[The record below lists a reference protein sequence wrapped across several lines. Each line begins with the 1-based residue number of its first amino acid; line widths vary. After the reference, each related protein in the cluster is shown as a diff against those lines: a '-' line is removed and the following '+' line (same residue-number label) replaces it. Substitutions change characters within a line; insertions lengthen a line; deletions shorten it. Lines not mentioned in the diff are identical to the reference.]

1 MRKTAW
7 ISVLG
12 IIGFIYVASSIP
24 GLRVLPILR
33 YITSIFSGFD
43 YFVEGLSLWIAR
55 QIPLNFGE
63 LAYID
68 TVIQDLL
75 AYMRQNPILIEFFL
89 RKLAHVIVFFFLTIA
104 IFFLLYQYISR
115 ASICLFLSFI
125 AGFALAVLD
134 EYRQSFVPDR
144 VASAVDVFVD
154 MIGVTL
160 AIIVI
165 IFSLIV
171 TSGDRYRY
179 FKHKGMLKKQRR
191 HQLSSARKFMGTY
204 KKIE

>member
-7 ISVLG
+7 LTVLG

-33 YITSIFSGFD
+33 QITSIASGFD
-43 YFVEGLSLWIAR
+43 YVVGGLSEWIAR

-68 TVIQDLL
+68 TVMQDFL
-75 AYMRQNPILIEFFL
+75 AYIRENPILIEFFL

-115 ASICLFLSFI
+115 ANLAIVLSFI
-125 AGFALAVLD
+125 AGFSLAVLD
-134 EYRQSFVPDR
+134 EFRQSFVPDR
-144 VASAVDVFVD
+144 VASAVDVFIN

-160 AIIVI
+160 AVFVI
-165 IFSLIV
+165 IFSLII
-171 TSGDRYRY
+171 TSGERYRY
-179 FKHKGMLKKQRR
+179 FKHKGVMKKHKRTR
-191 HQLSSARKFMGTY
+191 LATASKLSGRY
-204 KKIE
+204 KKM